1 MRLAARPRSF
11 TFIGLGLMLV
21 SSSVAA
27 RPRSVLLPPCS
38 SAGAQ
43 PPITAAPP
51 AQTERPVPFK
61 VGETLEYDV
70 SWSSILTA
78 GTATLKVQ
86 DKRASYGSTAYY
98 VYAEGRPTPLVA
110 RLYSLYYKADALLDV
125 YTLLPQRAAQY
136 SDENGQQRMKV
147 TLFDQARRSADYEV
161 RTATLVK
168 KRLTLSQG
176 THDLVSLLFLI
187 RASPLL
193 EGGRITVPVTD
204 SGELYTVRM
213 MIGARAPIRTPAGT
227 FNAWR
232 LVPLAT
238 DSEGQQVDNNIVIW
252 MSDDARRLPVKLEA
266 ELPVGQFVLVLRRAT
281 L

>member
-1 MRLAARPRSF
+1 MRLAARPRF
-11 TFIGLGLMLV
+11 FMLTGLGLMLV
-21 SSSVAA
+21 LSSVAA
-27 RPRSVLLPPCS
+27 RPRSILLPPRS
-38 SAGAQ
+38 SPKAQ
-43 PPITAAPP
+43 PLITAAPP

-70 SWSSILTA
+70 SWSSILVA

-86 DKRASYGSTAYY
+86 NKRASYGSTAYY
-98 VYAEGRPTPLVA
+98 IYAEGRPTPLVA
-110 RLYSLYYKADALLDV
+110 RLYSVYYKADALLDV

-147 TLFDQARRSADYEV
+147 TLFDQARRTADYEV

-266 ELPVGQFVLVLRRAT
+266 ELPVGQFVLVLRSAT

>member
-1 MRLAARPRSF
+1 MRLAAPPRF
-11 TFIGLGLMLV
+11 FVLTGLGLTLV
-21 SSSVAA
+21 LSSVAA
-27 RPRSVLLPPCS
+27 LPRSVLLPPRS
-38 SAGAQ
+38 SVDAQ
-43 PPITAAPP
+43 PLIAAAPP

-70 SWSSILTA
+70 SWSSILVA

-98 VYAEGRPTPLVA
+98 IYAEGRPTPLVA

-193 EGGRITVPVTD
+193 DGGRITVPVTD

-266 ELPVGQFVLVLRRAT
+266 ELPVGTFVLVLRSAT

>member
-1 MRLAARPRSF
+1 MRLAAPPRF
-11 TFIGLGLMLV
+11 FVLTGLGLTLV
-21 SSSVAA
+21 LSSVAA
-27 RPRSVLLPPCS
+27 LPRSVLLPPRS
-38 SAGAQ
+38 SADAQ
-43 PPITAAPP
+43 PLIAAASP

-70 SWSSILTA
+70 SWSSILVA

-98 VYAEGRPTPLVA
+98 IYAEGRPTPLVA

-193 EGGRITVPVTD
+193 DGGRITVPVTD

-266 ELPVGQFVLVLRRAT
+266 ELPVGTFVLVLRSAT